1 MTGFVALVGYFT
13 QVHGGSA
20 FTRQTIDNGRPVFYY
35 RDCMTGK
42 KSRIN
47 RKAGRKKIGQAAK
60 GSGGVASPARPYG
73 KIFINKEGKWF
84 HEGVEITHE
93 RTLEL
98 FSRSIVKDPAGG
110 YLLQVG
116 AERAKIEVEDTPYI
130 VRSVEF
136 NNGSVMLELN
146 DKSSETLDP
155 GSLQVGQKNVLYCRV
170 KSGEF
175 PARFLRPAYYQ
186 LMTRLEQDS
195 KGFYLE
201 IGGSKH
207 YLRT

>member
-1 MTGFVALVGYFT
+1 MTEKKSKINRGAK
-13 QVHGGSA
+13 
-20 FTRQTIDNGRPVFYY
+20 
-35 RDCMTGK
+35 GK
-42 KSRIN
+42 KIAR
-47 RKAGRKKIGQAAK
+47 AAES
-60 GSGGVASPARPYG
+60 SGGVISSARPYG
-73 KIFINKEGKWF
+73 KIFISKEGKWF

-110 YLLQVG
+110 YMLKVG
-116 AERAKIEVEDTPYI
+116 AERAKIEVEDTPYM

-136 NNGSVMLELN
+136 NNGSVMIELN

-155 GSLQVGQKNVLYCRV
+155 GSLRVGKKNVLYCRV
-170 KSGEF
+170 KTGEF

-186 LMTRLEQDS
+186 LMTRLEQDP

-207 YLRT
+207 YFRT